1 MRKTVIELKSEIN
14 SFKEALSR
22 GEISLI
28 AKKTGVDQSQV
39 GRILALDFV
48 HISPNVKKICKY
60 AKISLNHK
68 MEHSSKNI
76 EDALNEVLDGSEEV
90 ERMLVNLIRSV
101 GPMLNHKY

>member
-1 MRKTVIELKSEIN
+1 
-14 SFKEALSR
+14 
-22 GEISLI
+22 
-28 AKKTGVDQSQV
+28 
-39 GRILALDFV
+39 
-48 HISPNVKKICKY
+48 
-60 AKISLNHK
+60 